1 LYRNA
6 LLLTRAHSRSWARAA
21 RPPPDC
27 TYFTPLAS
35 SAAEGGR
42 LSDDRYN
49 SETTSASGLPL
60 RTALATRPLASAT
73 ASEMV
78 LPFTRFNACGR
89 VGSAR
94 RLRCRH

>member
-35 SAAEGGR
+35 SVAEGGR
-42 LSDDRYN
+42 LSDGKYS

-60 RTALATRPLASAT
+60 RTALATRPLESAT
-73 ASEMV
+73 ASEIV
-78 LPFTRFNACGR
+78 RPFTRFNACGR
-89 VGSAR
+89 LRSLR
-94 RLRCRH
+94 RSHSH